1 MQTMNSRLVLMSVL
15 GLGLTSGVAWY
26 QTTELTWAEE
36 PAGIQP
42 AVAEPATTPRG
53 SLASAEHLRR
63 AAEHLEAAGEA
74 SLAQHVRNL
83 AGRPDRL
90 PTTTPRRNRSTE
102 NSRAWLDSP
111 QSNAPTR
118 LPNPSPLWK
127 MQVDLPAEL
136 DDGHLRYVQPA
147 RNQLETREVRATPA
161 PQRDPI

>member
-1 MQTMNSRLVLMSVL
+1 MLTMNSRLVLLSVL
-15 GLGLTSGVAWY
+15 GLGVVCGTALY
-26 QTTELTWAEE
+26 QASQVTWAEE
-36 PAGIQP
+36 PRSIQP

-53 SLASAEHLRR
+53 TLTPAEHLRR

-74 SLAQHVRNL
+74 SLAQHVRDL

-102 NSRAWLDSP
+102 NAGAWLDSP
-111 QSNAPTR
+111 QSNSPAR

-127 MQVDLPAEL
+127 MQVELPAEL

-147 RNQLETREVRATPA
+147 RNQLEIREVRATPA